1 MLGFLA
7 KRKLELGEQINPTG
21 QAAEEPLSF
30 HSLSKKKTAN
40 SWPIHQKTL
49 AFPTYNYTEFTHASE
64 HNLRLKPQVCY
75 RSSVTVASVG
85 VVPPP

>member
-30 HSLSKKKTAN
+30 HSLSKKNGKFLTN
-40 SWPIHQKTL
+40 SPKDFSVSYVQLHRV
-49 AFPTYNYTEFTHASE
+49 HA
-64 HNLRLKPQVCY
+64 RF
-75 RSSVTVASVG
+75 
-85 VVPPP
+85 